1 MGKYSLKHVKKKI
14 KDKID
19 DWNDNDCG
27 KTRLQWYDRWA
38 KISGGEKNEKGE
50 YNWDDIDWENEFVR
64 LEWYL
69 CDPRILMKIGDPK
82 YYAEGL
88 SLIPPELHETL

>member
-1 MGKYSLKHVKKKI
+1 MCAYSLKTVKKAVKEKI
-14 KDKID
+14 NDWQDKDSAQ
-19 DWNDNDCG
+19 
-27 KTRLQWYDRWA
+27 TRMKWYDRWA
-38 KISGGEKNEKGE
+38 KISGGELDENGN
-50 YNWDDIDWENEFVR
+50 YNHQDIDWDNEFVR

-88 SLIPPELHETL
+88 KLIPEDLHETL